1 MNKTN
6 FTLNQTFYTK
16 GIAII
21 LMIFHHLFWDY
32 PNIGIEFGGMAVSQ
46 RIGIIGKVCVSIFVI
61 LSGVGL
67 YYTSS
72 KERYIK
78 FYSQK
83 ITKLYANYL
92 FIVITSFIISLVL
105 FKDAFF
111 NILGGRVEGI
121 IKIILTISGFHYL
134 IGYQG
139 INAAWW
145 FVTLIIILYLLF
157 PILNNLLSKY
167 NNKLLIFLFFMSFIS
182 IIPLGKI
189 KILEIVSWLFPFV
202 LGMYIAKSNIL
213 FRMKQYINLKFKLIK
228 NLVLI
233 SIFLFLLFVRSSIS
247 PQGIIAIKI
256 DYFIA
261 FLIIYFVYCYYN
273 YFSITKNF
281 IIYLG
286 KRSMEIF
293 YVHMFISNYYL
304 KDLIYGFKNPIFMV
318 IIVLIISLLWAE
330 ILVLLRNII
339 KFDDIIKKI
348 SNKIEMLLNKNI
360 NCVNNTDK

>member
-32 PNIGIEFGGMAVSQ
+32 PNIGIQFGGMALSQ

-61 LSGVGL
+61 LSGIGL
-67 YYTSS
+67 YYTSNQE
-72 KERYIK
+72 KCVK

-83 ITKLYANYL
+83 IIKLYANYL
-92 FIVITSFIISLVL
+92 FIVITSFIMSFL
-105 FKDAFF
+105 FFKEPFL
-111 NILGGRVEGI
+111 NILGGNIEGI
-121 IKIILTISGFHYL
+121 IKIILTISGLHYL

-157 PILNNLLSKY
+157 PILNKLLSEY
-167 NNKLLIFLFFMSFIS
+167 NNKLLILLFFMSFLY

-189 KILEIVSWLFPFV
+189 KILEIFSWLFPFV
-202 LGMYIAKSNIL
+202 LGMYIAKTNIL
-213 FRMKQYINLKFKLIK
+213 FKIKQYINFKFKLIK
-228 NLVLI
+228 NLVLL
-233 SIFLFLLFVRSSIS
+233 SIFLLLLYVRSSIS
-247 PQGIIAIKI
+247 PQGIIAIKL

-273 YFSITKNF
+273 YFFITKNF
-281 IIYLG
+281 IVYLG

-293 YVHMFISNYYL
+293 YIHMFISNYYL
-304 KDLIYGFKNPIFMV
+304 RDLVYNFKNPFFMV
-318 IIVLIISLLWAE
+318 IIVLIISLVWAQ

-348 SNKIEMLLNKNI
+348 SNRVEIILNKNI
-360 NCVNNTDK
+360 NCKSNI